1 MANYVNGPDMPIGLG
16 MALAQNL
23 SAMERFAALPREE
36 QRRIIAGTRGIGSRE
51 EMQAYVGSL
60 FQ

>member
-1 MANYVNGPDMPIGLG
+1 MQNFANGPDMPIGLG
-16 MALAQNL
+16 MALAQNI

-36 QRRIIAGTRGIGSRE
+36 QRRIIAGTHSIGSRE

-60 FQ
+60 FE